1 MTQDTILDLITDGLV
16 TIVTCAA
23 PPLLMGLAVGVIVS
37 VFQAV
42 TSIQEP
48 TLAFVPK
55 ILAVLLSLILFG
67 PFMLTTLTEY
77 FQRLISN
84 LPGLLAPK

>member
-1 MTQDTILDLITDGLV
+1 MTPDRILDLITDGLV
-16 TIVTCAA
+16 TIMLCAA
-23 PPLLMGLAVGVIVS
+23 PPLIMGLTVGILVS
-37 VFQAV
+37 IFQAV

-67 PFMLTTLTEY
+67 PFMLTTLVDY
-77 FQRLISN
+77 FQRLSSSI
-84 LPGLLAPK
+84 PELLIPR